1 VSACGG
7 PARYEIRVAGV
18 LDGRWAAWFDGLQ
31 ISGQGEET
39 VICVLVADQPAL
51 HGLLT
56 KVRDLGLCLIS
67 VRRLDTGLCPAPSGQ
82 QARGDPPGGP
92 AAIGHHTGSLAR
104 THGQTRV
111 ISKLEEDMTE
121 FLGTDGGQVAGEV
134 TGLTAV
140 AEEVVAARPEL
151 VWDLVADITRV
162 GGWSPECIRAAWLT
176 EPGRPQPGAR
186 FTGRNRFGNG
196 FEYEVTCVVTE
207 ADRPRAFAWV
217 VLDDSGDPARPS
229 SLWRYR
235 IDPLPGGG
243 SRVRQRF
250 THGPGTSFLR
260 EVAAEAPDQAAGII
274 AARRDGLR
282 ANMRATLRAM
292 KAAAESSHASG
303 AGAG

>member
-1 VSACGG
+1 
-7 PARYEIRVAGV
+7 
-18 LDGRWAAWFDGLQ
+18 
-31 ISGQGEET
+31 
-39 VICVLVADQPAL
+39 
-51 HGLLT
+51 
-56 KVRDLGLCLIS
+56 
-67 VRRLDTGLCPAPSGQ
+67 
-82 QARGDPPGGP
+82 
-92 AAIGHHTGSLAR
+92 
-104 THGQTRV
+104 
-111 ISKLEEDMTE
+111 LEEDMTE
-121 FLGTDGGQVAGEV
+121 FPGTDGGQVADEV
-134 TGLTAV
+134 TGLTAA
-140 AEEVVAARPEL
+140 AEEVVAAQPEL

-186 FTGRNRFGNG
+186 FTGRNRFPSG

-207 ADRPRAFAWV
+207 ADRPSAFAWV

-243 SRVRQRF
+243 SRVRHRF

-260 EVAAEAPDQAAGII
+260 EVAAEAPDQAAEMI

-292 KAAAESSHASG
+292 KAAAESSHATG
-303 AGAG
+303 AGPG